1 MKTTRPTPS
10 TDPAAP
16 WRWVAAA
23 ATVLFLI
30 ILGLM
35 LSQAERLVGLGLAGQ
50 MWFLLLLVLGLLAAV
65 VLFAVFKSQ
74 AIYKGQVLNGT
85 LQLGGPGVLMLVVVL
100 LGHWLVPAPAVS
112 SFHVTVLL
120 QGEQGSREAR
130 PLRRQ
135 GQLMLDLGSDQR
147 TKAVGEEGEV
157 HFMALPA
164 DLRGK
169 TVGVTLLGADAY
181 ELIEP
186 SVTLG
191 EEAARLTVRP
201 RLLVLQGEVQDERGR
216 PLAQAQVRV
225 AGQQVA
231 SGPDG
236 HFALRL
242 PADLPE
248 AERRISV
255 RATGF
260 EPWDGQAVPGG
271 GVLSVTLHPQKVS
284 GK

>member
-1 MKTTRPTPS
+1 M
-10 TDPAAP
+10 
-16 WRWVAAA
+16 AAA
-23 ATVLFLI
+23 ATVLFLV

-85 LQLGGPGVLMLVVVL
+85 LQLGGPSVLMLVVVL
-100 LGHWLVPAPAVS
+100 LGHWLVPAPAVR
-112 SFHVTVLL
+112 FDVTVLL
-120 QGEQGSREAR
+120 QGEQGGREAR

-147 TKAVGEEGEV
+147 TEAVGEKGEV
-157 HFMALPA
+157 RFMALPA

-191 EEAARLTVRP
+191 AEAARLTVRP
-201 RLLVLQGEVQDERGR
+201 RLLVLQGEVQDVRGR

-242 PADLPE
+242 PADPPE

-255 RATGF
+255 RAVGF

>member
-23 ATVLFLI
+23 ATVLFLV

-147 TKAVGEEGEV
+147 REEVGEKGEV

-201 RLLVLQGEVQDERGR
+201 RLLVLQGEVQDKRGQ

-225 AGQQVA
+225 AGQQVV